1 MSMQKTT
8 RLRQMVL
15 ALAALCPLAAQAAP
29 DAAALRQAID
39 AAVAPVMAQFNVPG
53 MAIAVTV
60 DGQQRFFNYGVAARD
75 SKQPVTESTLFELGS
90 NSKTFTATLA
100 AYAQELGKLALIDHP
115 GKYVPQLKGSALDKA
130 TLLHLGTY
138 TAGGF
143 PLQIPDHVKTQG
155 QLFSYF
161 QHWQPD
167 AVPGKQ
173 RNYSNPSIGLFG
185 HIAGLA
191 LGGGYADAAERDLF
205 PQLGLQ
211 HTYIRVPPSA
221 MASYAWGYSKDKAV
235 RVQPG
240 LFDHEAYGVKSTAAD
255 MIRYVQLQI
264 DPSRL
269 TPALQRAVQATHTGY
284 FKAGPMTQGLGWES
298 YPYPVSLEQLLQGNS
313 SDMAWEPQPVQA
325 VPAAPAA
332 ATAVALYNKT
342 GSTGGF
348 GSYVAFVPA
357 QKIGVVLLANR
368 AYPNDARIKLAYAI
382 LNQLAPAAR

>member
-1 MSMQKTT
+1 MLKRI
-8 RLRQMVL
+8 RLPQLAL
-15 ALAALCPLAAQAAP
+15 ALAALFPLAAYAAP
-29 DAAALRQAID
+29 DAAALRQAVD
-39 AAVAPVMAQFNVPG
+39 AAVGPVMAQFDVPG
-53 MAIAVTV
+53 MAVAVTV
-60 DGQQRFFNYGVAARD
+60 DGQPHFFNYGVAARD
-75 SKQPVTESTLFELGS
+75 SKQPVTEATIFELGS

-100 AYAQELGKLALIDHP
+100 AYAQAQGKLALDDHP
-115 GKYVPQLKGSALDKA
+115 GKYVPQLQGSALDGA

-143 PLQIPDHVKTQG
+143 PLQIPDNLKTRE

-161 QHWQPD
+161 QHWKPD
-167 AVPGKQ
+167 AAPGKQ

-191 LGGGYADAAERDLF
+191 LGGGFADAAERDLF

-211 HTYIRVPPSA
+211 HTYIRVPQSA
-221 MASYAWGYSKDKAV
+221 MAHYAWGYSKDQAV
-235 RVQPG
+235 RVQPD
-240 LFDHEAYGVKSTAAD
+240 LFDSEAYGVKSTAAD

-269 TPALQRAVQATHTGY
+269 AAPMRRAVQATHTGY

-313 SDMAWEPQPVQA
+313 TDMAWKPQPVQA
-325 VPAAPAA
+325 IQPVQTAAP
-332 ATAVALYNKT
+332 ALYNKT
-342 GSTGGF
+342 GSTRGF
-348 GSYVAFVPA
+348 GSYVAFVPS
-357 QKIGVVLLANR
+357 QKIGIVLLANR

-382 LNQLAPAAR
+382 LNQLAPAAN

>member
-1 MSMQKTT
+1 MQKIT
-8 RLRQMVL
+8 RLHQIGL
-15 ALAALCPLAAQAAP
+15 ALAALFPLSTSAAP
-29 DAAALRQAID
+29 DAAALRQAVD
-39 AAVAPVMAQFNVPG
+39 AAVAPVMAQFDVPG
-53 MAIAVTV
+53 MAVAVTV
-60 DGQQRFFNYGVAARD
+60 DGQPHFFNYGVAARD
-75 SKQPVTESTLFELGS
+75 SKQPVTEATLFELGS
-90 NSKTFTATLA
+90 NSKTFTATLG
-100 AYAQELGKLALIDHP
+100 AYAQAQGKLALDDHP
-115 GKYVPQLKGSALDKA
+115 GKYVPQLKGSALDNA

-143 PLQIPDHVKTQG
+143 PLQIPEQVKTRE

-167 AVPGKQ
+167 AAPGKQ

-191 LGGGYADAAERDLF
+191 LGGNFADAAERDLF

-211 HTYIRVPPSA
+211 HTYIRVPQSA
-221 MASYAWGYSKDKAV
+221 MARYAWGYSKDQAV

-240 LFDHEAYGVKSTAAD
+240 MFDSEAYGVKSTAAD

-269 TPALQRAVQATHTGY
+269 AAPMRRAVQATHTGY

-325 VPAAPAA
+325 VPP
-332 ATAVALYNKT
+332 VVPVPALYNKT
-342 GSTGGF
+342 GSTRGF
-348 GSYVAFVPA
+348 GSYVVFVPS
-357 QKIGVVLLANR
+357 QKIGIVLLSNR
-368 AYPNDARIKLAYAI
+368 AYPNDARIKLAYSI
-382 LNQLAPAAR
+382 LNQLAPAAN